1 MKHGLSLVNKWREL
15 YQMSSEIQSEL
26 DMLLHQLLNLT
37 LNFTDGL
44 ETKASKDI
52 EDFVSER
59 QGLVQQLEGIMDVQK
74 MNGLQKEELKR
85 ILAYDLT
92 IQERMLSIKNEAQE
106 WLLHRNLAKTQR
118 SLYETKY
125 ASESYLM
132 DKRK

>member
-1 MKHGLSLVNKWREL
+1 
-15 YQMSSEIQSEL
+15 MSSEIQSEL
-26 DMLLHQLLNLT
+26 DRLLYQLLNLT
-37 LNFTDGL
+37 LNFTDEL

-59 QGLVQQLEGIMDVQK
+59 QDLVQQLQGIMDVQK
-74 MNGLQKEELKR
+74 MNSLQKEELKR
-85 ILAYDLT
+85 ILTYDLM

-106 WLLHRNLAKTQR
+106 WLLQRNLAKTQR